1 MKLKKIVSLALAG
14 ILAVSMLTACG
25 EGSSSSS
32 TPTPNEPTTS
42 SPVSA
47 FEKAIAGENATLTI
61 TVSENAKLA
70 EVVAKYNENYHH
82 EMTSVDG
89 YTDGLTK
96 VVETVFGTGAATMD
110 DNDSVIA
117 AVNGRTV
124 KKGTKYLYAIYANGV
139 ITSDACR
146 TQAANDMANRLSGV
160 TNVFMGTDGSAG
172 WGKDTELN
180 NTYTLYVYE
189 GSVMDNAGKTVPYV
203 ISVLK
208 VETNQRVEK

>member
-70 EVVAKYNENYHH
+70 EVVAKYNEDYHH

-96 VVETVFGTGAATMD
+96 VVETVFGDAAKMG
-110 DNDSVIA
+110 DNNSVIG
-117 AVNGRTV
+117 AVNGGTV

-160 TNVFMGTDGSAG
+160 TNVFMGTDGITFL
-172 WGKDTELN
+172 GKDTELN

-208 VETNQRVEK
+208 VETNLRVAK